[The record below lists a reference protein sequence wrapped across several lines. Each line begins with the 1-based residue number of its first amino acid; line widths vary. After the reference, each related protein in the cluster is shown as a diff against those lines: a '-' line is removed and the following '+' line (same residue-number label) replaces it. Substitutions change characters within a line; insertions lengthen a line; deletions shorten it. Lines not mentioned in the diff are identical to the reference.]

1 MFTVLS
7 DPTIYSYSA
16 WADWDAKRRI
26 LLSGYNDEQHSVLL
40 NQIFG
45 VWHLMWVI

>member
-26 LLSGYNDEQHSVLL
+26 LLSGYNDEQQSNFWRLAFNVSNLDE
-40 NQIFG
+40 
-45 VWHLMWVI
+45 